1 MTETEDGVYKPNSV
15 IAIASS
21 FEGIFNN
28 GAQECALTTF
38 NAYRT
43 VPNKS
48 KEFIQKYEDSEKI
61 EEKLASIDNCNVYKI
76 LSGEII
82 EPENFNEYKG
92 NDEVRAF
99 LALRPLVKKA
109 FEYFF
114 VIDAIRTNTRE
125 AQNILND
132 PNDIDSYDVLI
143 ETFNRIN
150 NSTSPEL
157 KKALDTRFYTER
169 KRMQKTNY
177 DGWLGTQEPFEDTIN
192 EMIKL
197 TKTWELDE
205 DKNIISGFIPRFAT
219 SKDEG
224 STYDLCTFYVKMKK
238 LGEEFVSDE
247 GAVRCI
253 IPKDGIIG
261 KETIPS
267 REDVERM
274 DYIADDLGLPKE
286 QVWRMDD
293 RYDPDDIE
301 KLNEAGYEHI
311 ILTRGYTFPHDFEK
325 ANNDDRILVIE
336 NRGEM
341 AKKLGEYA
349 EEHGF

>member
-1 MTETEDGVYKPNSV
+1 M
-15 IAIASS
+15 
-21 FEGIFNN
+21 
-28 GAQECALTTF
+28 
-38 NAYRT
+38 R
-43 VPNKS
+43 
-48 KEFIQKYEDSEKI
+48 
-61 EEKLASIDNCNVYKI
+61 
-76 LSGEII
+76 
-82 EPENFNEYKG
+82 
-92 NDEVRAF
+92 
-99 LALRPLVKKA
+99 
-109 FEYFF
+109 
-114 VIDAIRTNTRE
+114 
-125 AQNILND
+125 
-132 PNDIDSYDVLI
+132 VL
-143 ETFNRIN
+143 
-150 NSTSPEL
+150 L
-157 KKALDTRFYTER
+157 
-169 KRMQKTNY
+169 
-177 DGWLGTQEPFEDTIN
+177 
-192 EMIKL
+192 
-197 TKTWELDE
+197 
-205 DKNIISGFIPRFAT
+205 
-219 SKDEG
+219 
-224 STYDLCTFYVKMKK
+224 
-238 LGEEFVSDE
+238 DE